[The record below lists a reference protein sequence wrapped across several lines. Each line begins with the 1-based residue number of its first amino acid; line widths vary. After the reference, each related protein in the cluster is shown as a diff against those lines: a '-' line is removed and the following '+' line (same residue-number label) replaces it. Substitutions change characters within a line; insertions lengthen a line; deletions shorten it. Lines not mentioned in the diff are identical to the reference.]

1 MPHPEPQATAGARLD
16 AESLRHQTVKTDPS
30 TSTVM
35 LGMLQPSE
43 AVTLGRP
50 GIRWEE
56 EPSMLGQEHHGG
68 GQVTLVGF
76 GVRLTWV

>member
-1 MPHPEPQATAGARLD
+1 
-16 AESLRHQTVKTDPS
+16 
-30 TSTVM
+30 M

-50 GIRWEE
+50 GICWEE
-56 EPSMLGQEHHGG
+56 EPGILGQEHHGG